1 MRIILDGSH
10 LADTERNSVLGT
22 ISTNFINLYRNKE
35 EETKGGRTNNP
46 VQSCS
51 KESNIPT
58 VDEE

>member
-35 EETKGGRTNNP
+35 EETKGGRKQHTD
-46 VQSCS
+46 S
-51 KESNIPT
+51 
-58 VDEE
+58 